1 MQNEAGLNDSAKSKI
16 PPGRR
21 PLRPLQAGGQNP
33 KSQFDHITLEI
44 LWRRLISIVDEADA
58 SVARTAFS
66 SLLRDAH
73 DYTCMFTDSRGQ
85 ELVQGTFCTPGQ
97 AGAMA
102 LGVKTLINSIAPDAY
117 QPGDVF
123 IVNDPWLL
131 AGHLNDVCVMSP
143 IFYKERPVA
152 FTACVF
158 HHSDIGG
165 RVASDNRQVYEEGIF
180 IPPLKL
186 YEAGVLN
193 ESVLEMI
200 RWNVRTPEEVTGDIR
215 SQVAANH
222 VCAQKVIE
230 MLEDEGLDTLDE
242 LADEIIDR
250 TEKSMRAAILKIPNG
265 AYPYEGI
272 IEGAGQREDITIKV
286 TVEVKDS
293 DIYIDFDGT
302 SSQVDWGGNVVYNFT
317 YAYVFMAVKSAF
329 DPDIPINEGAIRPVK
344 MTAPE
349 GTVVNCKFPAAVA
362 ARMQIG
368 HFMTEMVY
376 KALAAATPDNIIAES
391 GGTPAQTNIFYGK
404 RYNEA
409 PWLTMIIRGGGLGA
423 GSRMD
428 GHHCA
433 IFPANGANTPV
444 EIFESDTPLIVEERS
459 LVCDSGGPGKMRG
472 GLGRKMTIRVPDDDY
487 APQGPTSIAVQ
498 AGRYKYPPRG
508 LFGAGPGSGARFMV
522 NGQTGDPSGLTL
534 CLPGDAIQFDSAG
547 GGGYGDPLQ
556 RDPQAVEADVVNGYV
571 SLEKARDDYGV
582 VIDPVTLKVDPL
594 ETEKVRAERYSKIE
608 DCRLKI

>member
-1 MQNEAGLNDSAKSKI
+1 MMANNR
-16 PPGRR
+16 GRR
-21 PLRPLQAGGQNP
+21 NQNNGRGSNSKP
-33 KSQFDHITLEI
+33 AIRNPQSKFDPITLEI
-44 LWRRLISIVDEADA
+44 LWRRLVSIVDEADA

-102 LGVKTLINSIAPDAY
+102 LGVKQMINSLSLDAY
-117 QPGDVF
+117 RPGDVF
-123 IVNDPWLL
+123 IVNDPWML

-143 IFYKERPVA
+143 VFYKDRPVA

-165 RVASDNRQVYEEGIF
+165 RVSSDNREVYEEGIF
-180 IPPLKL
+180 IPPIKL
-186 YEAGVLN
+186 YDAGVLN
-193 ESVLEMI
+193 ESVLKMI

-222 VCAQKVIE
+222 VCAQKVVE
-230 MLEDEGLDTLDE
+230 MLEDEGLDTLDD

-250 TEKSMRAAILKIPNG
+250 TEASMRKAISRIPDG
-265 AYPYEGI
+265 VYPYEGI
-272 IEGAGQREDITIKV
+272 IEGAGKRKDVAIKL
-286 TVEVKDS
+286 TVAVRGS
-293 DIYIDFDGT
+293 DIHVDFDGT
-302 SSQVDWGGNVVYNFT
+302 SPQVDWGGNVVYNFT
-317 YAYVFMAVKSAF
+317 FAYVFMAVKSAF

-349 GTVVNCKFPAAVA
+349 GTVVNCRFPAAVA

-368 HFMTEMVY
+368 HFMTEMVF
-376 KALAAATPDNIIAES
+376 KALANATPDNIIAES

-404 RYNEA
+404 RSNGK

-423 GSRMD
+423 SSRMD

-444 EIFESDTPLIVEERS
+444 EIFESDTPLLVEERS

-472 GLGRKMTIRVPDDDY
+472 GLGRKMVIRVPADEK
-487 APQGPTSIAVQ
+487 APRGPTSIAVQ
-498 AGRYKYPPRG
+498 AGRFKYPPNG
-508 LFGAGPGSGARFMV
+508 LFGAKPGSGARFV
-522 NGQTGDPSGLTL
+522 INDQPGDPSGLSL
-534 CLPGDAIQFDSAG
+534 CENGDVIQFQSAG
-547 GGGYGDPLQ
+547 GGGFGDPLE
-556 RDPQAVEADVVNGYV
+556 RDPEAVEQDVFNGYV
-571 SLEKARDDYGV
+571 SLEKALDDYGV
-582 VIDPVTLKVDPL
+582 VIDPVTMKVKVE
-594 ETEKVRAERYSKIE
+594 ETKRNRALRK
-608 DCRLKI
+608 

>member
-1 MQNEAGLNDSAKSKI
+1 MHDQEGKTEFPNSEFRIPNSK
-16 PPGRR
+16 
-21 PLRPLQAGGQNP
+21 
-33 KSQFDHITLEI
+33 FDPITLEI
-44 LWRRLISIVDEADA
+44 LWRRLVSIVDEADA

-102 LGVKTLINSIAPDAY
+102 LGVKHIIHSFPLEAY
-117 QPGDVF
+117 RPGDVF

-131 AGHLNDVCVMSP
+131 AGHLNDVCVLSP
-143 IFYKERPVA
+143 IFYKDRPVA

-165 RVASDNRQVYEEGIF
+165 RVSSDNRQVYEEGIF

-186 YEAGVLN
+186 YDAGVLN
-193 ESVLEMI
+193 EAVMKMI

-230 MLEDEGLDTLDE
+230 MLEDEGLATLDD
-242 LADEIIDR
+242 LADEIIER
-250 TEKSMRAAILKIPNG
+250 TENSMRTAISRIPNG
-265 AYPYEGI
+265 VYPYEGV
-272 IEGAGQREDITIKV
+272 IEGAGKRKDIAIKLAV
-286 TVEVKDS
+286 AVKDS
-293 DIYIDFDGT
+293 DIHVDFDGT
-302 SSQVDWGGNVVYNFT
+302 SPQVDWGGNVVYNFT
-317 YAYVFMAVKSAF
+317 YAYVFMGIKSAF
-329 DPDIPINEGAIRPVK
+329 DPDIPINEGAIRPVR

-349 GTVVNCKFPAAVA
+349 GCVVNCRFPAAVA

-368 HFMTEMVY
+368 HFMTEMVF
-376 KALAAATPDNIIAES
+376 KALANATPDNIIAGS

-404 RYNEA
+404 RYNRK

-423 GSRMD
+423 SSRMD

-444 EIFESDTPLIVEERS
+444 EIFESDTPLIVEERG
-459 LVCDSGGPGKMRG
+459 LICDSGGPGKMRG
-472 GLGRKMTIRVPDDDY
+472 GLGRKMVIRVPDDEH
-487 APQGPTSIAVQ
+487 APEGPTSIAVQ
-498 AGRYKYPPRG
+498 AGRFKYPPEG
-508 LFGAGPGSGARFMV
+508 LFKAGAGAKAQFLI
-522 NGQTGDPSGLTL
+522 NGQPGDPSGLTL
-534 CLPGDAIQFDSAG
+534 CQNGDVIQFHSAG
-547 GGGYGDPLQ
+547 GGGYGDPLA
-556 RDPQAVEADVVNGYV
+556 RDPEAVEQDVFNGYV
-571 SLEKARDDYGV
+571 SIERAREDYGV
-582 VIDPVTLKVDPL
+582 AIDPARLKVDKV
-594 ETEKVRAERYSKIE
+594 ETQKIRSERK
-608 DCRLKI
+608 L

>member
-1 MQNEAGLNDSAKSKI
+1 MSEDLKSRK
-16 PPGRR
+16 P
-21 PLRPLQAGGQNP
+21 QAVIRNP
-33 KSQFDHITLEI
+33 KSHFDPITLEI
-44 LWRRLISIVDEADA
+44 LWRRLVSIVDEADA

-102 LGVKTLINSIAPDAY
+102 LGVKKLINSIPLDQY
-117 QPGDVF
+117 REGDVF

-143 IFYKERPVA
+143 IFYKQRPVA

-180 IPPLKL
+180 IPPLRL

-193 ESVLEMI
+193 ESVLNLI
-200 RWNVRTPEEVTGDIR
+200 RWNVRTPEEVTGDLR

-222 VCAQKVIE
+222 VCAQKVVE
-230 MLEDEGLDTLDE
+230 MLADEGLDTLDD

-250 TEKSMRAAILKIPNG
+250 TEKSMREAISGIPNG
-265 AYPYEGI
+265 IYPYEGI
-272 IEGAGQREDITIKV
+272 IEGAGQRDDIRIKLEVAVKDTDITV
-286 TVEVKDS
+286 
-293 DIYIDFDGT
+293 DFDGT

-368 HFMTEMVY
+368 HFMTEMVF
-376 KALAAATPDNIIAES
+376 KALADATPDNIIAES

-404 RYNEA
+404 RSNGN

-423 GSRMD
+423 SSRMD

-444 EIFESDTPLIVEERS
+444 EIFESDTPLIVDERS
-459 LVCDSGGPGKMRG
+459 LVCDSGGPGQMRG
-472 GLGRKMTIRVPDDDY
+472 GLGRKMVIKVPDDDS
-487 APQGPTSIAVQ
+487 APLGPTSIALQ
-498 AGRYKYPPRG
+498 AGRFKYAPRG
-508 LFGAGPGSGARFMV
+508 LFGGGSGIKAKFLV
-522 NGQTGDPSGLTL
+522 NEKEGDPSGLTL
-534 CLPGDAIQFDSAG
+534 CQKGDTIQFLSAG
-547 GGGYGDPLQ
+547 GGGYGDAYE
-556 RDPQAVEADVVNGYV
+556 RDPEAVEQDVINGYV
-571 SLEKARDDYGV
+571 SIQKARDDYGV
-582 VIDPVTLKVDPL
+582 VIDPETLKVDL
-594 ETEKVRAERYSKIE
+594 DATENIRSNKTI
-608 DCRLKI
+608 

>member
-1 MQNEAGLNDSAKSKI
+1 MQSETGLNNSEKSQI
-16 PPGRR
+16 P
-21 PLRPLQAGGQNP
+21 NP
-33 KSQFDHITLEI
+33 ESQFDPITLEI
-44 LWRRLISIVDEADA
+44 LWRRLVSIVDEADA

-102 LGVKTLINSIAPDAY
+102 LGVKTLINSMALDAY

-165 RVASDNRQVYEEGIF
+165 RVASDNRQVYEEGLY

-193 ESVLEMI
+193 ESVLELI

-222 VCAQKVIE
+222 VCAQKVVE
-230 MLEDEGLDTLDE
+230 MLADEGLDTLDD
-242 LADEIIDR
+242 LADEIIER
-250 TEKSMRAAILKIPNG
+250 TEKSMRAAISKIPNG
-265 AYPYEGI
+265 VYPYEGV
-272 IEGAGQREDITIKV
+272 IEGAGKREDIAVKV
-286 TVEVKDS
+286 TVAVKDS
-293 DIYIDFDGT
+293 DIHIDFDGT
-302 SSQVDWGGNVVYNFT
+302 SPQVDWGGNVVYNFT

-368 HFMTEMVY
+368 HFMTEMVF
-376 KALAAATPDNIIAES
+376 KALAAATPDSIIAES

-404 RYNEA
+404 RYDSA

-459 LVCDSGGPGKMRG
+459 LVCNSGGPGKMRG
-472 GLGRKMTIRVPDDDY
+472 GLGRKMTIRVPDDDF
-487 APQGPTSIAVQ
+487 APQGPTSIAIQ

-508 LFGAGPGSGARFMV
+508 LFGAGAGAGARYLI
-522 NGQTGDPSGLTL
+522 NEQIGDPSGLTL
-534 CLPGDAIQFDSAG
+534 CQPGDVIEFVSAG
-547 GGGYGDPLQ
+547 GGGYGDPLL

-571 SLEKARDDYGV
+571 SIEKALEDYGV
-582 VIDPVTLKVDPL
+582 VIDPTTLKVDL
-594 ETEKVRAERYSKIE
+594 DETDKVRSSK
-608 DCRLKI
+608 KMKQMG

>member
-1 MQNEAGLNDSAKSKI
+1 MQNEEGLNSSENSKI
-16 PPGRR
+16 
-21 PLRPLQAGGQNP
+21 QNP
-33 KSQFDHITLEI
+33 KSKFDPITLEI
-44 LWRRLISIVDEADA
+44 FWRRLVSIVDEADA

-102 LGVKTLINSIAPDAY
+102 LGVKAMINSIPLDDY
-117 QPGDVF
+117 RPGDVY

-131 AGHLNDVCVMSP
+131 AGHLNDVCVLSP
-143 IFYKERPVA
+143 IFYKDRPIA

-165 RVASDNRQVYEEGIF
+165 RVSSDNREVYEEGLF

-186 YEAGVLN
+186 YDAGVLN
-193 ESVLEMI
+193 ESVLNMI

-222 VCAQKVIE
+222 VCSQKIIE
-230 MLEDEGLDTLDE
+230 MLEDEGLESLDD

-250 TEKSMRAAILKIPNG
+250 TEKSMREAISKIPDG
-265 AYPYEGI
+265 MYPYEGN
-272 IEGAGQREDITIKV
+272 IEGAGKRSDITIKL
-286 TVEVKDS
+286 TVNVNGS
-293 DIYIDFDGT
+293 DIHIDFDGT

-317 YAYVFMAVKSAF
+317 YAYVFMAIKSAF

-349 GTVVNCKFPAAVA
+349 GCVVNCKFPAAVA

-368 HFMTEMVY
+368 HFMTEMVF
-376 KALAAATPDNIIAES
+376 KALAKATPDNIIAES

-404 RYNEA
+404 RHNGKS
-409 PWLTMIIRGGGLGA
+409 WLTMIIRGGGLGA
-423 GSRMD
+423 SSRMD

-444 EIFESDTPLIVEERS
+444 EIFESDTPLIVAERS

-472 GLGRKMTIRVPDDDY
+472 GLGRKMVIRVPDDEF
-487 APQGPTSIAVQ
+487 APRPPISIAVQ
-498 AGRYKYPPRG
+498 AGRFRYPPQG
-508 LFGAGPGSGARFMV
+508 LFSAKAGAKAQFMI
-522 NGQTGDPSGLTL
+522 NDQSGDPSGLTL
-534 CLPGDAIQFDSAG
+534 CQPGDVVHFQSAG
-547 GGGYGDPLQ
+547 GGGYGNPLE
-556 RDPQAVEADVVNGYV
+556 RDPQAVEKDVFNGYV
-571 SLEKARDDYGV
+571 SIERARQDYGV
-582 VIDPVTLKVDPL
+582 VIDPVTLKVNIE
-594 ETEKVRAERYSKIE
+594 ETRKLRAEREQS
-608 DCRLKI
+608 

>member
-1 MQNEAGLNDSAKSKI
+1 MPDK
-16 PPGRR
+16 
-21 PLRPLQAGGQNP
+21 GGTNTSSSSN
-33 KSQFDHITLEI
+33 KFDPITLEI
-44 LWRRLISIVDEADA
+44 LWRRLVSIVDEADA

-102 LGVKTLINSIAPDAY
+102 LGVKKLINSIALDRY
-117 QPGDVF
+117 RPGDVF
-123 IVNDPWLL
+123 IINDPWLL

-143 IFYKERPVA
+143 IFYKERPIA

-186 YEAGVLN
+186 YDAGVLN
-193 ESVLEMI
+193 EEVLKLI

-222 VCAQKVIE
+222 VCARKVIE
-230 MLEDEGLDTLDE
+230 MMADENLDTLDD

-250 TEKSMRAAILKIPNG
+250 TEKSMREAISGIPNG
-265 AYPYEGI
+265 VYPYEGV
-272 IEGAGQREDITIKV
+272 IEGAGKRRDITIKL
-286 TVEVKDS
+286 TVAVKDS
-293 DIYIDFDGT
+293 DIHVDFAGT
-302 SSQVDWGGNVVYNFT
+302 SPQVDWGGNVVYNFT

-368 HFMTEMVY
+368 HFMTEMVFN
-376 KALAAATPDNIIAES
+376 ALAQATPGNIIAAS

-404 RYNEA
+404 RHNGN

-444 EIFESDTPLIVEERS
+444 EIYESDTPLIVEERS
-459 LVCDSGGPGKMRG
+459 LICDSGGPGQMRG
-472 GLGRKMTIRVPDDDY
+472 GLGRKMVIRVPDDEC
-487 APQGPTSIAVQ
+487 APEGPTSIAVQ
-498 AGRYKYPPRG
+498 AGRFKYAPQG
-508 LFGAGPGSGARFMV
+508 LFNAKPGSIAKFLIS
-522 NGQTGDPSGLTL
+522 GQPGDPSGLTL
-534 CLPGDAIQFDSAG
+534 VHNGDVIEFHSAG

-556 RDPQAVEADVVNGYV
+556 RDPEAVEADVRNEYV
-571 SLEKARDDYGV
+571 SIEKARKDYGV
-582 VIDPVTLKVDPL
+582 VLDPATLQVNPA
-594 ETEKVRAERYSKIE
+594 ETEKVRSERK
-608 DCRLKI
+608 

>member
-1 MQNEAGLNDSAKSKI
+1 MPDKGGTNNIPHSAIPKPKSK
-16 PPGRR
+16 
-21 PLRPLQAGGQNP
+21 
-33 KSQFDHITLEI
+33 FDSITLEI
-44 LWRRLISIVDEADA
+44 LWRRLVSIVDEADA

-102 LGVKTLINSIAPDAY
+102 LGVKKLISSIPVAEY
-117 QPGDVF
+117 RPGDVF

-165 RVASDNRQVYEEGIF
+165 RVASDNREVYEEGIF

-193 ESVLEMI
+193 QSVLNLI
-200 RWNVRTPEEVTGDIR
+200 RWNVRTPEEVTGDLR

-230 MLEDEGLDTLDE
+230 MLEDEGLDTLDD

-250 TEKSMRAAILKIPNG
+250 TEKSMREAISGISNG
-265 AYPYEGI
+265 IYPYEGI
-272 IEGAGQREDITIKV
+272 IEGAGKRDDIRIKLK
-286 TVEVKDS
+286 VEVKDT
-293 DIYIDFDGT
+293 DIHIDFDGT
-302 SSQVDWGGNVVYNFT
+302 SPQVDWGGNVVYNFT
-317 YAYVFMAVKSAF
+317 YAYVFMAIKSAF

-368 HFMTEMVY
+368 HFMTEMVF
-376 KALAAATPDNIIAES
+376 KALADATPDNIIAES

-404 RYNEA
+404 RSNGN

-472 GLGRKMTIRVPDDDY
+472 GLGRKMVIRVPDDDS
-487 APQGPTSIAVQ
+487 APLGPTSIALQ
-498 AGRYKYPPRG
+498 AGRFKYPPRG
-508 LFGAGPGSGARFMV
+508 LFGAGPGVMAKFLV
-522 NGQTGDPSGLTL
+522 NEKDGDPSGLTL
-534 CLPGDAIQFDSAG
+534 CQTGDVIQFLSAG
-547 GGGYGDPLQ
+547 GGGYGDALE
-556 RDPQAVEADVVNGYV
+556 RDPEAVEQDVRNGYV
-571 SLEKARDDYGV
+571 SIEKAREEYGV
-582 VIDPVTLKVDPL
+582 VVDPGTLKVDL
-594 ETEKVRAERYSKIE
+594 AETQNLRATKKKA
-608 DCRLKI
+608 L

>member
-1 MQNEAGLNDSAKSKI
+1 MPDNDGTNNIPNSEFRIPNSK
-16 PPGRR
+16 
-21 PLRPLQAGGQNP
+21 
-33 KSQFDHITLEI
+33 KFDPITLEI
-44 LWRRLISIVDEADA
+44 LWRRLVSIVDEADA

-102 LGVKTLINSIAPDAY
+102 LGVKKLINSFPQNAY
-117 QPGDVF
+117 RPGDVY

-143 IFYKERPVA
+143 IFYKDRPVA

-186 YEAGVLN
+186 YDAGVLN
-193 ESVLEMI
+193 QGVLDLI

-222 VCAQKVIE
+222 VCARKVVE
-230 MLEDEGLDTLDE
+230 MLQDEGLDTLDD
-242 LADEIIDR
+242 LADEIIER
-250 TEKSMRAAILKIPNG
+250 TEKSMRQAIAGIPNG
-265 AYPYEGI
+265 VYPYEGI
-272 IEGAGQREDITIKV
+272 IEGAGQRNDITIKLTV
-286 TVEVKDS
+286 TVKGS
-293 DIYIDFDGT
+293 DIHIDFDGT
-302 SSQVDWGGNVVYNFT
+302 SPQVDWGGNVVYNFT

-368 HFMTEMVY
+368 HFMTEMVF
-376 KALAAATPDNIIAES
+376 KALANATPDNIIAES

-404 RYNEA
+404 RHNGKS
-409 PWLTMIIRGGGLGA
+409 WLTMIIRGGGLGA
-423 GSRMD
+423 SSRMD
-428 GHHCA
+428 GHQCA

-444 EIFESDTPLIVEERS
+444 EIFESDTPLMVAERS

-472 GLGRKMTIRVPDDDY
+472 GLGRKMVIRVPDDEY

-498 AGRYKYPPRG
+498 AGRFKYAPQG
-508 LFGAGPGSGARFMV
+508 LFGARPGAIARFLV
-522 NGQTGDPSGLTL
+522 NGQNGDPSGLTL
-534 CLPGDAIQFDSAG
+534 CANGDVIQFQSAG

-556 RDPQAVEADVVNGYV
+556 RDPEAVEADVRNGYV
-571 SLEKARDDYGV
+571 SIEKAREDYGV
-582 VIDPVTLKVDPL
+582 IIDSISLKVDPAA
-594 ETEKVRAERYSKIE
+594 TASVRAGRK
-608 DCRLKI
+608 

>member
-1 MQNEAGLNDSAKSKI
+1 MPDEKGLNLSEKSKI
-16 PPGRR
+16 
-21 PLRPLQAGGQNP
+21 QNP
-33 KSQFDHITLEI
+33 KSKFDPITLEI
-44 LWRRLISIVDEADA
+44 LWRRLVSIVDEADA

-102 LGVKTLINSIAPDAY
+102 LGVKGLINSIALDEY
-117 QPGDVF
+117 QPGDVY

-143 IFYKERPVA
+143 IFYKDKPVA

-165 RVASDNRQVYEEGIF
+165 RVASDNREVYEEGIF

-186 YEAGVLN
+186 YDAGVLN
-193 ESVLEMI
+193 EGVLNLI

-230 MLEDEGLDTLDE
+230 MLEDEGLDTLDD

-250 TEKSMRAAILKIPNG
+250 TEQSMRAAIAKIPNG
-265 AYPYEGI
+265 IYPYEGI
-272 IEGAGQREDITIKV
+272 IEGAGKRKDITVKL

-293 DIYIDFDGT
+293 DIHIDFDGT

-368 HFMTEMVY
+368 HFMTEMVF
-376 KALAAATPDNIIAES
+376 KALAQATPDNIIADS

-404 RYNEA
+404 RSNGH

-459 LVCDSGGPGKMRG
+459 LICDSGGPGNMRG
-472 GLGRKMTIRVPDDDY
+472 GLGRKMIIRVPDDDY

-498 AGRYKYPPRG
+498 AGRFKYAPQG
-508 LFGAGPGSGARFMV
+508 LFSAGPGARAQFLI
-522 NGQTGDPSGLTL
+522 NEQAGDPSGLTL
-534 CLPGDAIQFDSAG
+534 CRSGDVIEFHSAG
-547 GGGYGDPLQ
+547 GGGYGNPKH
-556 RDPQAVEADVVNGYV
+556 RKGPG
-571 SLEKARDDYGV
+571 
-582 VIDPVTLKVDPL
+582 
-594 ETEKVRAERYSKIE
+594 
-608 DCRLKI
+608 RLWGGD